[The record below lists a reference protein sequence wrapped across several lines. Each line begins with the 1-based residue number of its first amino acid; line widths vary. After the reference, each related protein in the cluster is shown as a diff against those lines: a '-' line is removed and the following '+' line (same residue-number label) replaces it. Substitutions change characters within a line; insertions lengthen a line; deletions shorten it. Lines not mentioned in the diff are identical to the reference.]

1 MRLHDQIAISEGD
14 AYQNGYKSGQR
25 LATSI
30 ATNLEIFWTGVVDLG
45 FSAEALITHTF
56 EDEDRLPSN
65 LRQEI
70 RGMADGSGQLYRHLL
85 AYNLHR
91 GGIACDC

>member
-1 MRLHDQIAISEGD
+1 MRLHNQVIIAKGD
-14 AYQNGYKSGQR
+14 AYQNGFDSGQR

-30 ATNLEIFWTGVVDLG
+30 ATNLEVFWTSVADLG
-45 FSAEALITHTF
+45 FTPDMLIAYTF

-70 RGMADGSGQLYRHLL
+70 RGMADGSEQPYRHLL
-85 AYNLHR
+85 AYNLYR

>member
-1 MRLHDQIAISEGD
+1 MRLHDQVVVAKGD
-14 AYQNGYKSGQR
+14 AYQSGFESGQI

-30 ATNLEIFWTGVVDLG
+30 ASNMEIFWTSVVDLG
-45 FSAEALITHTF
+45 FSPDMLIEYTF
-56 EDEDRLPSN
+56 EDEERLPSN

-70 RGMADGSGQLYRHLL
+70 RGMADGSGQPYRDLL
-85 AYNLHR
+85 AYNLYR

>member
-1 MRLHDQIAISEGD
+1 MRFDDQVVIAKGD
-14 AYQNGYKSGQR
+14 AYQNGCKSGQR

-30 ATNLEIFWTGVVDLG
+30 ATNMEIFWTSVAELG
-45 FSAEALITHTF
+45 FSSDMLIAYTF
-56 EDEDRLPSN
+56 EDEDRLPAN

-70 RGMADGSGQLYRHLL
+70 RGMADGSGQPYRDLL
-85 AYNLHR
+85 AYNLYR